1 MRAFD
6 FAIESRCSRF
16 YINMTNPRVLNMP
29 VKLCLKLMDLVRSD
43 GLDEKRKL
51 LYNMIDEVDGVLLIM
66 FFVDFLKP
74 EYVCHR
80 Q

>member
-1 MRAFD
+1 MRPLDLGVQLQSASSD
-6 FAIESRCSRF
+6 V
-16 YINMTNPRVLNMP
+16 RVPDTLVLDMP
-29 VKLCLKLMDLVRSD
+29 VELCLKLMDLVRSD